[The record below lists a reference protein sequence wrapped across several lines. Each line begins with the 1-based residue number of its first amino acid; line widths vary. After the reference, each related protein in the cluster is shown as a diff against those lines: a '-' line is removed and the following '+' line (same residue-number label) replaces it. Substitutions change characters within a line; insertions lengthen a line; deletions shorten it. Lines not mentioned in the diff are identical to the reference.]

1 MDDDDG
7 FGDLYTDV
15 LRPYTD
21 SHPSI
26 LSFSSSSANSSKPDL
41 NLQKDDDEDILLRVS
56 DRNSTIIPST
66 ISNQTL
72 IPKLEKSQFH
82 GETSSFKPNSIGDD
96 RLVEVKKEKVDEVE
110 GVRVLELQNGEVVVG
125 GDVRVLEEF
134 KSSENFGIEDV
145 RVENSGVNGGFN
157 DKGGVLMKKEVEEN
171 VEIDVGMDD
180 LGSEPIIPGLSGAS
194 FIPGVFGAGDNQ
206 EDRKREDIGGTSGGG
221 GGGQD
226 DEDRGGDDWDSD
238 SEDDLQIVLN
248 DKSGPLGMDRNEGM
262 GSDDEDGEDLV
273 IVADGDQLH
282 QPMEDLEWGD
292 DPTQAAD
299 GERKE
304 PGDTSKVNGGMV
316 NTAGARIG
324 YGNHVMY
331 APHHSQ
337 FKYVRPGA
345 AVVPG
350 GAVGPAGAPGQV
362 RPLVNVG
369 PVGRGRGDWRPMGI
383 KSAPGMQRPFH
394 SGFGLPA
401 WGNNS
406 AGRGFGSGLEFTLP
420 SHKTVFDIDIDSF
433 EEKPWRN
440 PGIDLSDFF
449 NFGLD
454 EENWKDYCKQLEQL
468 RLEATMQSRIRVY
481 ESGRSEQ
488 DYDPD
493 LPPELAAAA
502 GFQDASAEN
511 ALAKTDGGIS
521 DLTGQ
526 GRGASRTIPTGRAIQ
541 VEGGYGERLPSIDTR
556 PPRLRDSDAIIE
568 IVLQGSGDDDPMT
581 GNDADVDAPTD
592 DLPGGDGE
600 EDVGQSEYFDRVS
613 QPYNRRKREV
623 VGRREDYMDSDNN
636 LHEADGVLTF
646 PPEASL
652 EYNPGSKGRA
662 PIYPGGP
669 FATPQSGRWPQ
680 GTSSDKYSRQ
690 TSERGN
696 DVIPDESANGNK
708 TYDSTRGKSGRKING
723 EQNLEATSPISA
735 EVVREASVEHEGD
748 LHNELAVGES
758 SVALEGEETDKD
770 VIIPSDGNRDG
781 SPIPLKKRQ
790 KLNSRV
796 EQPTVQDVGSVDSL
810 RATRSSDNSKARSG
824 SSRDY
829 QKRRDGGEEEV
840 VQEGRSRRMG
850 DMNRRRDEDDPN
862 IQRKDD
868 QGRDGR
874 LEMDRSHVYA
884 KGRDDAHVSYPYR
897 DWELS
902 QTHLSRVKTG
912 DIERPRERDSS
923 VGARQGRDDDTHVRR
938 LRDEEK
944 RKRDHVDEIG
954 YRHRSKVRESEKF
967 AQDEHLHSR
976 KRLDNGDWR
985 DYHDKD
991 TGPRQR
997 EKDENLMMRHD
1008 IFDDSHTRRR
1018 KEEEHLRREQADK
1031 EVLHGY
1037 RAREDIS
1044 RTKRERDDGLDP
1056 RKREDHIRVRD
1067 RPDDNHSVRHREE
1080 SWRQRER
1087 DERRLK
1093 QPIEDMLSK
1102 REREGR
1108 NSIRGGRDLEDK
1120 SWVGSAREKDELKGL
1135 VSDKDYP
1142 YKDKRRLA
1150 EHSKRT
1156 NRVDVDTFPQ
1166 HRGRENVYARE
1177 NQFINEDRNPRHERS
1192 SAHSDH
1198 PVNASDMM
1206 HKERHRDSRRS
1217 KESDRTDQN
1226 TLGSSKRKQEHH
1238 NAHRN
1243 EKVSSKVASEQE
1255 SVNILT
1261 SGQTGSRDP
1270 SQSRLSSTFSK
1281 KSSHE
1286 HDAQQ
1291 QRHSSRRQRE
1301 DAPSDEEQQN
1311 LKRGRSKLE
1320 RWTSNKDRDD
1330 ITTSLKVK
1338 ESGRNSKVLSSVVSE
1353 QDDQNVAV
1361 GSVEDEYPVVEES
1374 PSDLE
1379 MKDAATELPPGGRH
1393 VESDKVGDDRHLD
1406 AVEKLKKRSERFK
1419 TVMPSEKDTTT
1430 YRNVES
1436 EALVSTQHEITAE
1449 AEVKPERPAR
1459 RRRWGSNT

>member
-1 MDDDDG
+1 MDDDDE
-7 FGDLYTDV
+7 FGDIYTDV
-15 LRPYTD
+15 LRPFTV

-26 LSFSSSSANSSKPDL
+26 LSSSSINSSKPDL
-41 NLQKDDDEDILLRVS
+41 NLQSDDEDILLAAS
-56 DRNSTIIPST
+56 DRNSTIPST
-66 ISNQTL
+66 ITHQTL
-72 IPKLEKSQFH
+72 IPKVEKPEFEITITH
-82 GETSSFKPNSIGDD
+82 GESSSIKPNSNDGD
-96 RLVEVKKEKVDEVE
+96 RLVEVKKEKVDVVD
-110 GVRVLELQNGEVVVG
+110 GVRVLESQNGEVGVVG
-125 GDVRVLEEF
+125 GGGAMVSEEL
-134 KSSENFGIEDV
+134 KSSENFEIEDV
-145 RVENSGVNGGFN
+145 RVENSAVNEGFN
-157 DKGGVLMKKEVEEN
+157 DKGGVLIKKEIEKN
-171 VEIDVGMDD
+171 VENDD
-180 LGSEPIIPGLSGAS
+180 LGSESIIPGLSGGS
-194 FIPGVFGAGDNQ
+194 FIPGVFGGGDNQ
-206 EDRKREDIGGTSGGG
+206 EDRKDSRREDIGGSGGG
-221 GGGQD
+221 GR

-282 QPMEDLEWGD
+282 QPMEELEWGD

-304 PGDTSKVNGGMV
+304 AGDVSKVNGGMV
-316 NTAGARIG
+316 NTAGTRIG
-324 YGNHVMY
+324 YSNHVMY
-331 APHHSQ
+331 ASHHSQ

-350 GAVGPAGAPGQV
+350 GAVGPGGAPGQV
-362 RPLVNVG
+362 RPLVNMG

-440 PGIDLSDFF
+440 TGIDLSDFF

-511 ALAKTDGGIS
+511 AHLAKTEGVIS

-526 GRGASRTIPTGRAIQ
+526 GRGAPRTIPTGRAIQ
-541 VEGGYGERLPSIDTR
+541 VEGGFGERLPSIDTR

-581 GNDADVDAPTD
+581 GNDADIDAPTD
-592 DLPGGDGE
+592 DLPGGDDE
-600 EDVGQSEYFDRVS
+600 EDAGQTEYFDRPS
-613 QPYNRRKREV
+613 QPYSRRKREI
-623 VGRREDYMDSDNN
+623 VGRREDYMGSDNN

-646 PPEASL
+646 PPEASH

-662 PIYPGGP
+662 PIYPGGA
-669 FATPQSGRWPQ
+669 FGTPQSERWPPEP
-680 GTSSDKYSRQ
+680 SSDRYSRR

-696 DVIPDESANGNK
+696 DVIPCESANGNK
-708 TYDSTRGKSGRKING
+708 ICASMRKKSGRKING
-723 EQNLEATSPISA
+723 EQNLEATSPVSV
-735 EVVREASVEHEGD
+735 EVVREASGEHEGD
-748 LHNELAVGES
+748 LPNELAVGES
-758 SVALEGEETDKD
+758 IVALEGEEIDKD
-770 VIIPSDGNRDG
+770 VIIPSDNIQEG
-781 SPIPLKKRQ
+781 SPIPFGKRQ
-790 KLNSRV
+790 KLNSQV
-796 EQPTVQDVGSVDSL
+796 EPSTAQDVGSVDSL

-840 VQEGRSRRMG
+840 VQEGRSRRME
-850 DMNRRRDEDDPN
+850 DMKRRRDVDNPN

-874 LEMDRSHVYA
+874 QEMDRGHVYA
-884 KGRDDAHVSYPYR
+884 KGRDDSQVSYPYR
-897 DWELS
+897 DWDLS

-923 VGARQGRDDDTHVRR
+923 VGARQGRDDDTHARR

-967 AQDEHLHSR
+967 AKDEHLHSR

-991 TGPRQR
+991 MGLRQR

-1018 KEEEHLRREQADK
+1018 KEEEHLRREQTDK

-1067 RPDDNHSVRHREE
+1067 KPDENHSVRHREE

-1093 QPIEDMLSK
+1093 QPLEDMLSK

-1120 SWVGSAREKDELKGL
+1120 SWVGSVREKDELKGM

-1142 YKDKRRLA
+1142 YKDKRRPT
-1150 EHSKRT
+1150 EHSKRS
-1156 NRVDVDTFPQ
+1156 NRVEVDTFPQ

-1192 SAHSDH
+1192 SAHSDQ
-1198 PVNASDMM
+1198 PANASDSQLM

-1226 TLGSSKRKQEHH
+1226 TLGSSKRKQEDH

-1243 EKVSSKVASEQE
+1243 EKV
-1255 SVNILT
+1255 
-1261 SGQTGSRDP
+1261 
-1270 SQSRLSSTFSK
+1270 
-1281 KSSHE
+1281 
-1286 HDAQQ
+1286 
-1291 QRHSSRRQRE
+1291 
-1301 DAPSDEEQQN
+1301 
-1311 LKRGRSKLE
+1311 RSIELLE
-1320 RWTSNKDRDD
+1320 
-1330 ITTSLKVK
+1330 
-1338 ESGRNSKVLSSVVSE
+1338 
-1353 QDDQNVAV
+1353 
-1361 GSVEDEYPVVEES
+1361 
-1374 PSDLE
+1374 
-1379 MKDAATELPPGGRH
+1379 
-1393 VESDKVGDDRHLD
+1393 
-1406 AVEKLKKRSERFK
+1406 
-1419 TVMPSEKDTTT
+1419 
-1430 YRNVES
+1430 
-1436 EALVSTQHEITAE
+1436 
-1449 AEVKPERPAR
+1449 
-1459 RRRWGSNT
+1459 